1 MHSVFE
7 ITGTKPCP
15 KCVKLSD
22 NGDLDHEAIMPL
34 GKLAPA
40 LSIDG
45 SGPCCPDCQA
55 AENIVKFGILPEFL
69 MARVAVGNDRLEHF
83 RLPKGTRLGLVASS
97 HMLPC
102 SQDDPRIELDKDP
115 KDAWDGS
122 CLYFDR
128 VIEDDIDMEKVIEDA
143 DNKIE

>member
-102 SQDDPRIELDKDP
+102 SQDDLDRHISWLKIHGLRPLSSSSVRDKLVRI
-115 KDAWDGS
+115 
-122 CLYFDR
+122 R
-128 VIEDDIDMEKVIEDA
+128 DM
-143 DNKIE
+143 DNDL